1 MELGFSLL
9 TIFYLK
15 RFLSI
20 YDLMVLESYFLV
32 GCIRKCLKAVVL
44 FAFSRIYLLSTDT
57 VYIKF
62 VL

>member
-1 MELGFSLL
+1 MELRFSVLNMFCL
-9 TIFYLK
+9 NI
-15 RFLSI
+15 SQSV

-32 GCIRKCLKAVVL
+32 GCIRKYLKAVVL
-44 FAFSRIYLLSTDT
+44 FAFSRIYLSTDT